1 MWISSH
7 LPTSQL
13 ASLVSSYI
21 QVLVALAF
29 KQSLGKFSI
38 LMKLRLAAA
47 GLMSHQGGLEG
58 LWKNLM
64 LPGFFS
70 RKKNN
75 MWFFR
80 VRRAKGKEIMWGW
93 WILWKLLKYMYT
105 FNMCL
110 YWGIFIGISLQMFR
124 AFWIITGWSNI
135 RLKWDGMSLGYVSW
149 HHFSKWYVQWFI
161 TFNQLP

>member
-70 RKKNN
+70 RKTKQHVI
-75 MWFFR
+75 FSC
-80 VRRAKGKEIMWGW
+80 AKGQGQTNNVRLVNLVEI
-93 WILWKLLKYMYT
+93 IEIHVYIH
-105 FNMCL
+105 MCL